1 MVSFWLTAI
10 LIGLHSTVIP
20 NVSAQPANGRWI
32 DTWTSMPQ
40 LTEAANLPPPPFN
53 GTTNVFFNS
62 TIRQTLHM
70 SIGGDQIRV
79 RFSNAFGVNNLQ
91 ITAATV
97 ALPVGGV
104 SGASAITTSTLKTL
118 TFSGS
123 PSFSVPNGALVVSD
137 PIAFTIKPQSTITV
151 TLYLAQGQDG
161 FDITS
166 HPGSRA
172 TSWISFGNLVQAQ
185 NITGP
190 ATTSLA
196 HWYFVS
202 AVETF
207 VASASAFVIVGDS
220 ITDGRESTTDGN
232 NRWPDLVLARM
243 QRNSATSLISVNNQA
258 AGGNRILADGLGPNA
273 LGRIDR
279 DVLSQS
285 GLKYA
290 MIFEGV
296 NDIGVADA
304 TTAAQQLIGDQVIS
318 AFRQIITRVHAAGVP
333 IFAATITPFGA
344 PANDSSIQPY
354 SSPVREV
361 TRQRVNTWIRT
372 SGMFDAVIDFDKV
385 VADPAIPSQL
395 SPTFNSGDFLHPNVA
410 GYTAMAAAFPLGLFE
425 QFSAG
430 VSRFQ

>member
-1 MVSFWLTAI
+1 MSSFWTVSL
-10 LIGLHSTVIP
+10 LLLSGLQ
-20 NVSAQPANGRWI
+20 NACAQNIANGRWV
-32 DTWTSMPQ
+32 DAWTTMPQ

-53 GTTNVFFNS
+53 ASESVFFNS

-70 SIGGDQIRV
+70 TIPGDEIRI
-79 RFSNAFGVNNLQ
+79 RFSNAFGVNDLT

-104 SGASAITTSTLKTL
+104 SGASAIETSTLKTL

-123 PSFSVPNGALVVSD
+123 PSFIVPNGALVVSD
-137 PIAFTIKPQSTITV
+137 PIAFPIKSQQTITV
-151 TLYLAQGQDG
+151 TLYLANGQNG

-172 TSWISFGNLVQAQ
+172 TTWISFGDYVSAENM
-185 NITGP
+185 TDP
-190 ATTSLA
+190 STTSLA

-207 VASASAFVIVGDS
+207 TSSASAFVIVGDS
-220 ITDGRESTTDGN
+220 ITDGRESINDEN
-232 NRWPDLVLARM
+232 NRWPDLLLARM
-243 QRNSATSLISVNNQA
+243 QKNSATSAISVNNQA

-279 DVLSQS
+279 DVLAQT
-285 GLKYA
+285 GVKYA

-296 NDIGVADA
+296 NDIGVEDA
-304 TTAAQQLIGDQVIS
+304 TPEAQQIIGDRVIA
-318 AFRQIITRVHAAGVP
+318 AFQQIATRVHAAGIP
-333 IFAATITPFGA
+333 LFAATITPFNA
-344 PANDSSIQPY
+344 PANDSAIQPY

-361 TRQRVNTWIRT
+361 TRQRVNKFIRT
-372 SGMFDAVIDFDKV
+372 SGTFDAVIDFDKV

-425 QFSAG
+425 QFAEG
-430 VSRFQ
+430 VSRYR

>member
-1 MVSFWLTAI
+1 MGFLRTSVLISII
-10 LIGLHSTVIP
+10 LIAIQ
-20 NVSAQPANGRWI
+20 NVLAAVVPDGRWV
-32 DTWTSMPQ
+32 DAWTAMPQ
-40 LTEAANLPPPPFN
+40 LTETTNLPPAPFN
-53 GTTNVFFNS
+53 GSGSVFFNS

-70 SIGGDQIRV
+70 TIPGDEIRI
-79 RFSNAFGVNNLQ
+79 RFSNAFGVNNLD

-104 SGASAITTSTLKTL
+104 SGASEIIATTLKNL

-137 PIAFTIKPQSTITV
+137 PIAFPIKSQQTITV
-151 TLYLAQGQDG
+151 TLYLAQGQPG
-161 FDITS
+161 FSITS

-172 TSWISFGNLVQAQ
+172 TTWISFGNAVHAE

-190 ATTSLA
+190 STTSLA
-196 HWYFVS
+196 HWFFVS

-207 VASASAFVIVGDS
+207 SASASAFVIVGDS

-232 NRWPDLVLARM
+232 TRWPDLVLARM
-243 QRNSATSLISVNNQA
+243 QKNSATSNISVNNQA

-279 DVLSQS
+279 DVLSQT
-285 GLKYA
+285 GVKYA

-296 NDIGVADA
+296 NDIGVEAA
-304 TTAAQQLIGDQVIS
+304 TTEAQTAIGDRII
-318 AFRQIITRVHAAGVP
+318 AAYKQIVTRVHAAGIP
-333 IFAATITPFGA
+333 IFAATITPFSA
-344 PANDSSIQPY
+344 PANVTIQPY

-361 TRQRVNTWIRT
+361 TRQRVNAFIRT
-372 SGMFDAVIDFDKV
+372 SGLFDAVIDFDKV
-385 VADPAIPSQL
+385 IGDPAIPAQL

-410 GYTAMAAAFPLGLFE
+410 GYTAMAAAFPLDLFE
-425 QFSAG
+425 KFSGG
-430 VSRFQ
+430 VSRYQ